1 MELVAAYLH
10 DRALRRERHYRDP
23 LDPLHVNDNHLLRYY
38 RFPRHEILWLCEVLD
53 PYLRRRTRRS
63 HAVPTHTQVL
73 VALRFYASGT
83 FQSVI
88 GDSCGLTQASIS
100 RIIAAVTRVLTEKAR
115 IEIKFPSSA
124 NDLRKTVQDFS
135 RIANFPRVIG
145 AIDGT
150 HIPIK
155 APYVDEHIYVNRK
168 RFHSLNLQVVCNA
181 DGLITSYNTRYPG
194 STHDAF
200 IWSNCALRTRFETG
214 EFGENYLL
222 GDSGY
227 PLEPYLLTPLL
238 NPRTPGETRY
248 NRSHTRT
255 RVIIEQTFGILK
267 SRFRCLHHSGGTLQ
281 YDPVKCSKIA
291 IACLLLHNYCVKRR
305 IPVPQEIVEND
316 GEMNIAAEAAERG
329 TGQAVRARLI
339 ENWYS

>member
-1 MELVAAYLH
+1 MELVAAYLQG
-10 DRALRRERHYRDP
+10 RALQRERHYRDP
-23 LDPLHVNDNHLLRYY
+23 LDPLHVNDNQLLRYY

-53 PYLRRRTRRS
+53 PYLRRTRRS

-88 GDSCGLTQASIS
+88 GDSCGLTQASVS

-124 NDLRKTVQDFS
+124 NDLMKTVQDFS
-135 RIANFPRVIG
+135 RFANLPRVIG

-181 DGLITSYNTRYPG
+181 DGLIISYNTRYPG

-200 IWSNCALRTRFETG
+200 IWSNCALR
-214 EFGENYLL
+214 
-222 GDSGY
+222 DSGY
-227 PLEPYLLTPLL
+227 PLEPYLLTPLS

-248 NRSHTRT
+248 NRSNTRT
-255 RVIIEQTFGILK
+255 RGIIEQTCGILK
-267 SRFRCLHHSGGTLQ
+267 SRFKCLHHSGRTLQ
-281 YDPVKCSKIA
+281 CDPVKCSKIA
-291 IACLLLHNYCVKRR
+291 ITCLLLHNYCVKRR
-305 IPVPQEIVEND
+305 IPIPQEIAEND
-316 GEMNIAAEAAERG
+316 GEVNIAAKAAERG
-329 TGQAVRARLI
+329 TGRAVRARLT
-339 ENWYS
+339 EN